1 VSDHEITHKEIYER
15 VVRLEEK
22 VDRIDGNTSGL
33 VKAFEAANGAF
44 LVLEWVARL
53 AKPIL
58 WIGAALTAISIA
70 WSNFKLK

>member
-1 VSDHEITHKEIYER
+1 MSDHEITHKEIYER
-15 VVRLEEK
+15 VVQLEEK
-22 VDRIDGNTSGL
+22 VDRIDRNTSGL

-44 LVLEWVARL
+44 TVLEWVARL

-58 WIGAALTAISIA
+58 WIGAAITAISVA